1 MESRASVDSP
11 GGAAGGQLI
20 YLLLVAL
27 LLFTPAPAFSQETP
41 SSTDRPSEV
50 RQLYE
55 GGHWNEVVQAVPES
69 PDVEADLQLLRGLA
83 LAQMKRWEEAGK
95 AFEVGLLRHPRDV
108 RFLVELAGIA
118 YREKQFAKA
127 ERYLRR
133 SLAINP
139 ADDYANDFL
148 ASIYFLQDNLEAA
161 LKYWN
166 RTDKPKLSDL
176 GLEPPPKLNPL
187 LLDHTFAFSRGS
199 TWSRDQ
205 FLKTEA
211 LLESLNIFPRMRFDL
226 GAQPDGSFDL
236 TFHGSERSAWGIT
249 KLDGLLSLLRGLPY
263 QSVYPEFYD
272 LGGRGLNWR
281 SLVRWDDEK
290 RRVSTEI
297 AAPIGENPAMRY
309 RVYLQGLN
317 ENWNLTNTIAPSSL
331 AGVNLEKAIAGV
343 GIQNIVGGRWQWGAG
358 AEYSYRK
365 FKSLLGIPAQAGP
378 FFTNGSAIAVRSK
391 IQRSLVRF
399 PQDRFTVDSSATGEI
414 GTFFG
419 GPLNRYA
426 RIQGSLQAHWFPE
439 SRGDDFETQSSLRAG
454 RTFGNVPFD
463 ELFILGF
470 DRDNDLWMRGHPGLR
485 DGEKGNAPLGRNYV
499 LVNAETDK
507 IVYRGT
513 FFIVK
518 AGPFLD
524 SGDIYDPSG
533 YFGSSRWLWDTGI
546 QGKIRVLG
554 SFEFVLGYAKDL
566 RSGQNSFFTTVSR

>member
-69 PDVEADLQLLRGLA
+69 PDVEADLQLFRGLA

-290 RRVSTEI
+290 RLVSTEI

>member
-69 PDVEADLQLLRGLA
+69 PDVEADLQLFRGLA

-426 RIQGSLQAHWFPE
+426 RIQGSLQAHWFLE

>member
-1 MESRASVDSP
+1 MDSP
-11 GGAAGGQLI
+11 GGAADGQLI
-20 YLLLVAL
+20 FLLLLAL
-27 LLFTPAPAFSQETP
+27 LFFPSASAFSQEAP
-41 SSTDRPSEV
+41 STTDRISDV

-55 GGHWNEVVQAVPES
+55 NGHWNDVVQAVPES
-69 PDVEADLQLLRGLA
+69 PDVEADLQLFRGLA

-95 AFEVGLLRHPRDV
+95 AFEVGLLRHPHDA

-309 RVYLQGLN
+309 RVYFQGLN
-317 ENWNLTNTIAPSSL
+317 ENWNLTNTIAP
-331 AGVNLEKAIAGV
+331 ATVAAVNLEKAVVGV
-343 GIQNIVGGRWQWGAG
+343 GIQYIVSGHWQWGVG

-365 FKSLLGIPAQAGP
+365 FRYPLGIPVQAAP
-378 FFTNGSAIAVRSK
+378 LFTNGSTIAVRSR
-391 IQRSLVRF
+391 IQRSLIRF
-399 PQDRFTVDSSATGEI
+399 PEARFTLDSSATGEI

-419 GPLNRYA
+419 RPPNRYA
-426 RIQGSLQAHWFPE
+426 RIQGSLQAHWLPE
-439 SRGDDFETQSSLRAG
+439 SRGDDFETQFILRAG

-463 ELFILGF
+463 ELFMLGF

-485 DGEKGNAPLGRNYV
+485 NGEKGNAPLGRNYV
-499 LVNAETDK
+499 LVNAETGK
-507 IVYRGT
+507 IVYRRT
-513 FFIVK
+513 FFTVK
-518 AGPFLD
+518 VGPFLD
-524 SGDIYDPSG
+524 SGDVYDPSG

-546 QGKIRVLG
+546 QAKFRVLG
-554 SFEFVLGYAKDL
+554 SFEFVLGYGKDL
-566 RSGQNSFFTTVSR
+566 RFGQNSFFTTVSR

>member
-69 PDVEADLQLLRGLA
+69 PDVEADLQLFRGLA

-317 ENWNLTNTIAPSSL
+317 ENWNLTNTIAPGSL

-365 FKSLLGIPAQAGP
+365 FKSLLGIPAQASP

>member
-41 SSTDRPSEV
+41 SSTDRLSEV

-69 PDVEADLQLLRGLA
+69 PDVEADLQLFRGLA

-317 ENWNLTNTIAPSSL
+317 ENWNLTNTIAPGSL

-365 FKSLLGIPAQAGP
+365 FKSLLGIPAQASP
-378 FFTNGSAIAVRSK
+378 FFTNGSAIAIRSK
-391 IQRSLVRF
+391 IQRSLARF

>member
-41 SSTDRPSEV
+41 SSTDRPSDV

-69 PDVEADLQLLRGLA
+69 PDVEADLQLFRGLA

>member
-1 MESRASVDSP
+1 
-11 GGAAGGQLI
+11 
-20 YLLLVAL
+20 
-27 LLFTPAPAFSQETP
+27 
-41 SSTDRPSEV
+41 
-50 RQLYE
+50 
-55 GGHWNEVVQAVPES
+55 
-69 PDVEADLQLLRGLA
+69 
-83 LAQMKRWEEAGK
+83 
-95 AFEVGLLRHPRDV
+95 
-108 RFLVELAGIA
+108 
-118 YREKQFAKA
+118 
-127 ERYLRR
+127 
-133 SLAINP
+133 
-139 ADDYANDFL
+139 
-148 ASIYFLQDNLEAA
+148 
-161 LKYWN
+161 
-166 RTDKPKLSDL
+166 
-176 GLEPPPKLNPL
+176 
-187 LLDHTFAFSRGS
+187 
-199 TWSRDQ
+199 
-205 FLKTEA
+205 
-211 LLESLNIFPRMRFDL
+211 
-226 GAQPDGSFDL
+226 
-236 TFHGSERSAWGIT
+236 
-249 KLDGLLSLLRGLPY
+249 
-263 QSVYPEFYD
+263 
-272 LGGRGLNWR
+272 LNWR

-317 ENWNLTNTIAPSSL
+317 ENWNLTNTIAPGSL

-365 FKSLLGIPAQAGP
+365 FKSLLGIPAQASP

>member
-1 MESRASVDSP
+1 MIFP
-11 GGAAGGQLI
+11 
-20 YLLLVAL
+20 LLLAL
-27 LLFTPAPAFSQETP
+27 LPFSSGYAVSQAAP
-41 SSTDRPSEV
+41 SSTDRLSEV

-55 GGHWNEVVQAVPES
+55 AGRWNDVVQAVPES
-69 PDVEADLQLLRGLA
+69 PNVEADLQFYRGLA
-83 LAQMKRWEEAGK
+83 LAQMKRWEEAEK
-95 AFEVGLLRHPRDV
+95 TFEAGLLRHPRDA

-118 YREKQFAKA
+118 YREKRFATAK
-127 ERYLRR
+127 RYLRR
-133 SLAINP
+133 SLAIHP
-139 ADDYANDFL
+139 DDDYANNFL
-148 ASIYFLQDNLEAA
+148 ASIYFLQDNFEAA

-166 RTDKPKLSDL
+166 RASKPKLSDL
-176 GLEPPPKLNPL
+176 AFEPRPKLSPL
-187 LLDHTFAFSRGS
+187 LLDRAFAFSRGS

-211 LLESLNIFPRMRFDL
+211 LLESLNLFPRMRFDL
-226 GAQPDGSFDL
+226 EAQPDGSFDL
-236 TFHGSERSAWGIT
+236 KFHGSERNASGTT
-249 KLDGLLSLLRGLPY
+249 KWDGLLSLLRGLPY

-272 LGGRGLNWR
+272 LGGKGLNWR

-317 ENWNLTNTIAPSSL
+317 ENWNLTNTIAPATL
-331 AGVNLEKAIAGV
+331 AGVNLEKAVAGAE
-343 GIQNIVGGRWQWGAG
+343 IQNIVSGRWQWDAG

-365 FKSLLGIPAQAGP
+365 FRNSLGIPAQAAP
-378 FFTNGSAIAVRSK
+378 LFTNGSAIAVRST

-399 PQDRFTVDSSATGEI
+399 PEARFTLDSSATGEI

-426 RIQGSLQAHWFPE
+426 RIQGSLQAHWLPE
-439 SRGDDFETQSSLRAG
+439 SRGDDFETQFSLRAG

-463 ELFILGF
+463 ELFMLGF

-513 FFIVK
+513 FFTVK

-546 QGKIRVLG
+546 QAKFRVLG
-554 SFEFVLGYAKDL
+554 SFEFVLGYGKDL

>member
-317 ENWNLTNTIAPSSL
+317 ENWNLTNTIAPGSL

-365 FKSLLGIPAQAGP
+365 FKSLLGIPAQASP

>member
-69 PDVEADLQLLRGLA
+69 PDVEADLQLFRGLA

>member
-1 MESRASVDSP
+1 
-11 GGAAGGQLI
+11 
-20 YLLLVAL
+20 
-27 LLFTPAPAFSQETP
+27 
-41 SSTDRPSEV
+41 
-50 RQLYE
+50 
-55 GGHWNEVVQAVPES
+55 
-69 PDVEADLQLLRGLA
+69 
-83 LAQMKRWEEAGK
+83 
-95 AFEVGLLRHPRDV
+95 
-108 RFLVELAGIA
+108 
-118 YREKQFAKA
+118 
-127 ERYLRR
+127 LRR

-139 ADDYANDFL
+139 ADNYANDFL

-317 ENWNLTNTIAPSSL
+317 ENWNLTNTIAPGSL

-365 FKSLLGIPAQAGP
+365 FKSLLGIPAQASP